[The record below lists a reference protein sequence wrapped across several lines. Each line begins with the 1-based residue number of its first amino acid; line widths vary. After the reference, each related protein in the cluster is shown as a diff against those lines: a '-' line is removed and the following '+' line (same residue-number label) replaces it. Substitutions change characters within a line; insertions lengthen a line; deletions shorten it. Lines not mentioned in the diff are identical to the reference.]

1 MLCRKP
7 FSLCTILIKVDKLSK
22 ELKNEVFFDL
32 ESYQDNEGNEKK
44 LTVTV
49 NSSVQPAVLLRLG
62 VFVPSTRS
70 IPKGSEGVVDV
81 STAFSKLEYA
91 RKEGYDQVK
100 IYGQRLS
107 ISTDFSVWMGVIGAF
122 STYGFDSNIIT
133 IPFQEFAKICQY
145 DSRQLNKRLR
155 DRVFESLTKIGTKTV
170 QFKNKESGKKTFTHL
185 LKKAEYDPDTDSVTL
200 EADPDLWELYQIDYS
215 ILFRK
220 KPYHLLKG
228 KEVAQTIYAF
238 ISSLPDNPAPIG
250 FSRIIERLSL
260 TSPIKEQNR
269 MIKSALN
276 KLQEIGYINYSL
288 SKKGSE
294 TFVLIHTRNKKL
306 QAVE

>member
-1 MLCRKP
+1 M
-7 FSLCTILIKVDKLSK
+7 DK
-22 ELKNEVFFDL
+22 ELNSEVFFEL
-32 ESYQDNEGNEKK
+32 SNYQDNSGNDKK
-44 LTVTV
+44 LIVTA

-62 VFVPSTRS
+62 VFVPSTRA
-70 IPKGSEGVVDV
+70 ITKGSEGVIDV
-81 STAFSKLEYA
+81 SSVFSKLEYA

-133 IPFQEFAKICQY
+133 LSFNEFAKICQY
-145 DSRQLNKRLR
+145 ESRQINKRLR

-170 QFKNKESGKKTFTHL
+170 QFKNRNTGRKTFTHL
-185 LKKAEYDPDTDSVTL
+185 LKKADFDPESDTITL

-228 KEVAQTIYAF
+228 KEIAQTIYAF

-250 FSRIIERLSL
+250 FSRIIERLAL
-260 TSPIKEQNR
+260 TSAVKEQNR
-269 MIKSALN
+269 MIKAALN
-276 KLQEIGYINYSL
+276 TLQKIGYIEFSL
-288 SKKGSE
+288 SKKGKE
-294 TFVLIHTRNKKL
+294 TFVLIHSRNKKL
-306 QAVE
+306 KAVE